1 MSDGTGDA
9 SNGDPTDEG
18 WTAVLDE
25 GALAEAKPVRVAVGD
40 AAVLVCRIGERLFAL
55 SDRCTHQ
62 GAPLSRGIVRST
74 GSTPTVTCPLHGS
87 MFTLAEGR
95 VLRGP
100 AGAPLAVYDVR
111 ASGGRIEVRP
121 RT

>member
-1 MSDGTGDA
+1 MLDGNGEPSDAGTNPG
-9 SNGDPTDEG
+9 G
-18 WTAVLDE
+18 WIAVLDE
-25 GALAEAKPVRVAVGD
+25 RELAEAKPARVVVGE
-40 AAVLVCRIGERLFAL
+40 APVLVCRIGERLFAL

-62 GAPLSRGIVRST
+62 GAPLSRGIVRAT
-74 GSTPTVTCPLHGS
+74 GSNPTVTCPLHGS

-121 RT
+121 QT